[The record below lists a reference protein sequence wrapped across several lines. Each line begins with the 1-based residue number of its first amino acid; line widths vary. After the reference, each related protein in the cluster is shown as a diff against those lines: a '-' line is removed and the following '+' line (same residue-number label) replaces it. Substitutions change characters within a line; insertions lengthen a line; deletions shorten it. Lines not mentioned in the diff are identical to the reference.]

1 MKMLWIMHTQ
11 QYLYI
16 TLQLPICV
24 SPVPQEEAALEPAQA
39 RRRFS
44 QPAREEGH
52 PQMLEVFLACFL
64 IIHYLVPHNT
74 LNERFGA
81 LKWKASGSRAQGK
94 TPWLTLTQ
102 ELEGTWSKPR
112 EAWSWH
118 LADCSAPSPSVSL
131 LTRGST
137 NCTQELNPEQAW
149 KPSAAL
155 MLPFKPQE
163 RELESKGM
171 GTRAWI

>member
-1 MKMLWIMHTQ
+1 MHTQ

-44 QPAREEGH
+44 QPAREGH

-94 TPWLTLTQ
+94 TP
-102 ELEGTWSKPR
+102 
-112 EAWSWH
+112 
-118 LADCSAPSPSVSL
+118 
-131 LTRGST
+131 
-137 NCTQELNPEQAW
+137 
-149 KPSAAL
+149 
-155 MLPFKPQE
+155 
-163 RELESKGM
+163 
-171 GTRAWI
+171 